1 MSRGGGLV
9 LRVGTA
15 AAMDRLARYDGE
27 LACMCV
33 CVCGACLVRV
43 CVCAV
48 CFGACVCVC
57 ALRCSA
63 SHVRLPAKR

>member
-27 LACMCV
+27 LACVCV
-33 CVCGACLVRV
+33 CVFVVRV
-43 CVCAV
+43 WCVSV
-48 CFGACVCVC
+48 FVLSVSVPVYVCV
-57 ALRCSA
+57 R
-63 SHVRLPAKR
+63 